1 MRISLVPCYH
11 DHVYLRGNCRFDT
24 WNMAKSPGF
33 GLCGTAE
40 TICEALQRRPDI
52 KNLTGVS
59 NNAGDGVFGL
69 APLVKSGQIEKMILS
84 YVGTNKNLQDAY
96 LAGKVALELSP
107 QGTIAERLRAAA
119 AGMPGFYTRT
129 GAGACLLLL
138 YHSKI
143 RVSQAAC
150 GRDTKSGGGPGEP
163 FKGKNGKHAKIFAN
177 LALKNPA

>member
-1 MRISLVPCYH
+1 MIMRSCGASAAST
-11 DHVYLRGNCRFDT
+11 RG
-24 WNMAKSPGF
+24 NMAKSPGF

-129 GAGACLLLL
+129 GAGA
-138 YHSKI
+138 YFPSIGQFGSRSDSEVSRGWHS
-143 RVSQAAC
+143 Q
-150 GRDTKSGGGPGEP
+150 
-163 FKGKNGKHAKIFAN
+163 
-177 LALKNPA
+177 

>member
-1 MRISLVPCYH
+1 
-11 DHVYLRGNCRFDT
+11 
-24 WNMAKSPGF
+24 MAKSPGF

-129 GAGACLLLL
+129 GAGA
-138 YHSKI
+138 YFPSIGQFGSRSDSEVSRGWHS
-143 RVSQAAC
+143 Q
-150 GRDTKSGGGPGEP
+150 
-163 FKGKNGKHAKIFAN
+163 
-177 LALKNPA
+177 